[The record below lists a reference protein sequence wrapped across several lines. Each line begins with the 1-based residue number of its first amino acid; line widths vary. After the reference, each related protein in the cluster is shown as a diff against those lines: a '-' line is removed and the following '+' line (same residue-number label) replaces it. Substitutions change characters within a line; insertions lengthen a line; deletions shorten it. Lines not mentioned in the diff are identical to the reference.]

1 MNVKSQNSGH
11 PLGGLLILYA
21 IAFILKI
28 IFCGGVLITSIALW
42 SFVGVESFVDSSFFN
57 NKPLFKV
64 LFETEMDLVKRDFLW
79 LTLYLLMSI
88 YFAYLFFTKKRMFPI
103 AYTTYLFIYT
113 MLIVCRCL
121 PLSYEELND
130 SISQIVFFPLI
141 QILYLHRSK
150 RCKETFVN

>member
-1 MNVKSQNSGH
+1 MNVKSQNSGN

-28 IFCGGVLITSIALW
+28 IFCGGVLITSIALL
-42 SFVGVESFVDSSFFN
+42 SFVGVESFFN
-57 NKPLFKV
+57 NKPLFKIF
-64 LFETEMDLVKRDFLW
+64 FEAEMALVKRDFLW